1 MGLQFSYTIF
11 APIYDLLLERAS
23 RGVRQR
29 SLQRLDIQTNQQ
41 ILINGIGSGLDIP
54 WLPSGPD
61 YHGIDITRAMLK
73 KAQQRSAS
81 QLALYQGDAMKLP
94 FASSQFDTIIMHL
107 ILAVVPRPSDAL
119 KEASRTL
126 KPGGKILLLD
136 KFLTLGKPAPLRRL
150 VSPIMGQIATR
161 LDVVFEEIL
170 AECPSLQLID
180 DQPALLG
187 GWFRLIT
194 LQKRLD

>member
-107 ILAVVPRPSDAL
+107 ILAVVPMPSDAL